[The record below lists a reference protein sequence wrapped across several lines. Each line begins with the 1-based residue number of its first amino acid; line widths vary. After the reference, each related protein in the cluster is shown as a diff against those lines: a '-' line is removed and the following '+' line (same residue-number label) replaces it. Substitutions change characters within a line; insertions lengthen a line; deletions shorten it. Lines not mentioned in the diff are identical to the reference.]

1 MFFLEIFQDAFFAAL
16 AGIGFAS
23 ISNPPKQAY
32 KYCAFIAG
40 MGHAT
45 RFILMNSSLHW
56 GIINASFIAALVIGC
71 LAVLLSSYAKCPPE
85 TFSFPSLLPMIPGIY
100 AYHTIEGLVFCL
112 SAQKEEIFNHY
123 LYLCASNGFT
133 SSFDILGMVLGVTVP
148 IFVFKKFSF
157 RVTRYY
163 N

>member
-1 MFFLEIFQDAFFAAL
+1 MFVLDVFQDAFFAAL
-16 AGIGFAS
+16 AAIGFSS

-32 KYCAFIAG
+32 KYCAFIAA

-56 GIINASFIAALVIGC
+56 GLINASFIASVVIGC

-112 SAQKEEIFNHY
+112 SAEILYRLNHFFLSSEKEY
-123 LYLCASNGFT
+123 ADCRSD
-133 SSFDILGMVLGVTVP
+133 S
-148 IFVFKKFSF
+148 
-157 RVTRYY
+157 
-163 N
+163 